1 MNDLSYNSNLLYL
14 TKSGGDL
21 QKFITDKKIGFPWA
35 KYKGELHLLNHNF
48 TGPGTNL
55 DKRLDEND
63 NYLPGSKP
71 VNRVDEASMRH
82 DIAYRK
88 AKDDLKLK
96 HEADKI
102 MIQELDN
109 IPNPS
114 IRERLERT
122 IAKNML
128 KLKMKMGG
136 SLKTGGVLIP
146 QIITKSGIVNL
157 TKNLNPSSI
166 NPNIIKKINP
176 NVIKKINTPSS
187 ALLRLVAPGVAPK
200 ESLTK
205 NKNIKNIKHYDK
217 YNFSEI
223 GRAHV

>member
-1 MNDLSYNSNLLYL
+1 MNELIYNSNLLNLYNQNNL
-14 TKSGGDL
+14 LNQYKNGGDL

-102 MIQELDN
+102 MVQELDN

-128 KLKMKMGG
+128 KLKMKVGG
-136 SLKTGGVLIP
+136 SLKTGGAERRQGGHSPTAGGVLIP
-146 QIITKSGIVNL
+146 QIITKSGITNL
-157 TKNLNPSSI
+157 TKNLNQLKSI
-166 NPNIIKKINP
+166 TPLRLRSAVAPDVAPLPIKK
-176 NVIKKINTPSS
+176 
-187 ALLRLVAPGVAPK
+187 
-200 ESLTK
+200 
-205 NKNIKNIKHYDK
+205 NK
-217 YNFSEI
+217 S
-223 GRAHV
+223 